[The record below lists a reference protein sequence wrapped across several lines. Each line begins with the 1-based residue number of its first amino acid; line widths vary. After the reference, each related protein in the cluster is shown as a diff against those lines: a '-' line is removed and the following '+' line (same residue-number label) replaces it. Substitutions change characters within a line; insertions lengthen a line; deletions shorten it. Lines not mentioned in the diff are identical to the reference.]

1 MKVEVEVIRE
11 TKNELPKYETEGS
24 AGCDVRADLSLIED
38 DKFLFDSELYR
49 DAKGDFK
56 LEIKPGGRA
65 LIPTGLKV
73 AIPWGYEIQI
83 RPRSGLAL
91 KNGISLANCPA
102 TIDSDFRG
110 NIGIILINYSK
121 VPFIVEQGMRIGQFV
136 LAEHK
141 QIIWKEVENLSS
153 TKRGEGGFS
162 STGTK

>member
-1 MKVEVEVIRE
+1 MKVEVEVIKE

-24 AGCDVRADLSLIED
+24 AGCDVRADLSLIDD
-38 DKFLFDSELYR
+38 DKFLFDSELYC

-91 KNGISLANCPA
+91 KNGITVLNTPG
-102 TIDSDFRG
+102 TIDSDYR
-110 NIGIILINYSK
+110 NEVKVILINYSN
-121 VPFIVEQGMRIGQFV
+121 VPFVVEQGMRIGQFV

-141 QIIWKEVENLSS
+141 QIIWKEVEELSKTS
-153 TKRGEGGFS
+153 REGGFC
-162 STGTK
+162 STGLK